1 MSPPPERAPAKV
13 VPLIIPPSAA
23 TATAPLSPAAAAA
36 VVPLVPPGAQPPQTY
51 TPTADDLCAVIVGR
65 LDPGTELAQMASAE
79 WQGEFQDFLYQSLAN
94 DTGAKFFGCVLV
106 ALQSRGV
113 DPKQAMAILAPLSQK
128 VSADYFAAH
137 PEQAPPPPPG
147 QAPSA
152 QPTVATPPAPDPGA
166 PQLIPTDPLVP
177 YAPPGAMVPSGPG
190 GVILAASDDGIS
202 QKQWGMIAIA
212 VLVVGGAAYYYAR
225 R

>member
-1 MSPPPERAPAKV
+1 V

-51 TPTADDLCAVIVGR
+51 TPTADDLCAAIVGR

-94 DTGAKFFGCVLV
+94 DTGAKFFSCVLV

-113 DPKQAMAILAPLSQK
+113 DPRQAMAILAPLSQK

-166 PQLIPTDPLVP
+166 PQLIPTTPLTRDPPASLVP
-177 YAPPGAMVPSGPG
+177 AGPG

>member
-1 MSPPPERAPAKV
+1 V
-13 VPLIIPPSAA
+13 VPLIIPPSVA
-23 TATAPLSPAAAAA
+23 TATAPLA
-36 VVPLVPPGAQPPQTY
+36 PGAIPAVRVPQLQPQ
-51 TPTADDLCAVIVGR
+51 PTAPDLCAALVGR
-65 LDPGTELAQMASAE
+65 LNPGAELAQMRFGE
-79 WQGEFQDFLYQSLAN
+79 WQGEFQDSLYQSLAN
-94 DTGAKFFGCVLV
+94 DTGAEFFSCVLA

-113 DPKQAMAILAPLSQK
+113 DPRQAMAILAPLSQK

-166 PQLIPTDPLVP
+166 PQLIPTTPLTRDPPASLVP
-177 YAPPGAMVPSGPG
+177 AGPG